1 MVNNGKSSPTEGKP
15 GYHGV
20 DRRTFLRATGAGA
33 AGTALAGCLGDGN
46 GEGSSDGFKVGHI
59 GPNSNPLGIGSLR
72 SAEMAIE
79 EINENGGING
89 GDVELLDEDTRADP
103 SEAQSVTEELIQQ
116 ENVDMLIGGFAS
128 EASRAVLELTADFEV
143 PFFITGSASPALT
156 QDFAGED
163 YETYKNIFRIGP
175 INSDLQAEAMAAYC
189 EYLKERHGWDKVAF
203 LRDQAAWTEP
213 FGELIPGYLEERDI
227 EIVMEDAL
235 NIETEDFS
243 PIMSDVDDSG
253 ADYVLRFFAHIQ
265 AGQMLGIWHDGEYE
279 FGIEGIHVASM
290 LPAYYQATEGV
301 ALYETTSQ
309 TGAAGVSEITEKT
322 IPFTEAYRER
332 YSDAENPPFRAPMY
346 MGFNTY
352 DGLFIAQ
359 EAVANGASPTDDLD
373 GFVDAMLDISYT
385 GAAGVQE
392 FYGPDSDY
400 PHDLKETRDDNGDIL
415 NFPVTQWQEGGEIE
429 CVYSPKYRTAE
440 HVKPAWMR

>member
-1 MVNNGKSSPTEGKP
+1 MVNNGKSSRSSDTT
-15 GYHGV
+15 GYRGV
-20 DRRTFLRATGAGA
+20 DRRAFLKATGAGA
-33 AGTALAGCLGDGN
+33 AGVSMAGCLGDG
-46 GEGSSDGFKVGHI
+46 GGGGSDGFTVGHI
-59 GPNSNPLGIGSLR
+59 GPMSNPLGIGSTR

-79 EINENGGING
+79 EINNNGGINN
-89 GDVELLDEDTRADP
+89 GDVELLTKDTRADP
-103 SEAQSVTEELIQQ
+103 SQAQSVTEELIQQ
-116 ENVDMLIGGFAS
+116 EDVDMLIGGFAS
-128 EASRAVLELTADFEV
+128 EASRAVLELTADFDV

-156 QDFAGED
+156 QEFAGQD

-213 FGELIPGYLEERDI
+213 FAELIPGYLEERDI
-227 EIVMEDAL
+227 EIVHESAL
-235 NIETEDFS
+235 NINTSDFS
-243 PIMSDVDDSG
+243 PVMSDVDDSG

-309 TGAAGVSEITEKT
+309 TGAAGVTEITEKT
-322 IPFTEAYRER
+322 KPFTQAYREQ

-352 DGLFIAQ
+352 DGLFIAKK
-359 EAVANGASPTDDLD
+359 AVANGASPTQDLD
-373 GFVDAMLDISYT
+373 SFVDAMLDISHT

-429 CVYSPKYRTAE
+429 CVFSPKYRTEE